1 MLLSRIVRRENMAI
15 QKSKDK
21 FQNGQSDAQLAKN
34 VALSCRILAKLGQFK
49 ETTGHVSARS
59 QNGVS
64 MLIRGRGKQESGLLF
79 TKPGDVVAA
88 GFDGVMLRDKAG
100 LKTPNESCIHGELYR
115 ARPTVGA
122 IVHAHPPSLVL
133 TRMAGLELKPVFG
146 GYDPRGMRLA
156 LRPIPVFESS
166 LTLHTK
172 EQVHAMMDIMGDSD
186 ICIMRGH
193 GVVVC
198 GKNVED
204 ATIKAIKLDAL
215 AELNLELARLGK
227 SATISEADIAAFQNR
242 TGKGDGSVQPVWRYY
257 VERLTKG

>member
-1 MLLSRIVRRENMAI
+1 MIKIA
-15 QKSKDK
+15 
-21 FQNGQSDAQLAKN
+21 NGQSDALLAKN

-59 QNGVS
+59 EGGRS

-79 TKPGDVVAA
+79 TKPSDVVAA
-88 GFDGVMLRDKAG
+88 DFDGRMLRDKAG

-115 ARPTVGA
+115 ARPDVGA

-133 TRMAGLELKPVFG
+133 TSMAGIELKPAFG
-146 GYDPRGMRLA
+146 GFDPRAMRMA
-156 LRPIPVFESS
+156 LRPIPVFDSS

-172 EQVHAMMDIMGDSD
+172 EQVHAMMDVMGDSD

-198 GKNVED
+198 GKSVEE

-215 AELNLELARLGK
+215 AEINLELARLGK
-227 SATISEADIAAFQNR
+227 SATISEADIAAFQTR

-257 VERLTKG
+257 VEWLKNS

>member
-1 MLLSRIVRRENMAI
+1 MAI
-15 QKSKDK
+15 TNSK
-21 FQNGQSDAQLAKN
+21 FQIPNRQGDSLLAKN

-59 QNGVS
+59 ASGLN
-64 MLIRGRGKQESGLLF
+64 MLIRGRGKEESGLLF
-79 TKPGDVVAA
+79 TKPSEVVEAD
-88 GFDGVMLRDKAG
+88 FDGRMVREKAG

-115 ARPTVGA
+115 ARPDVGA

-133 TRMAGLELKPVFG
+133 TSMAGIELKPVFG
-146 GYDPRGMRLA
+146 GYDPRAMRLA

-172 EQVHAMMDIMGDSD
+172 EQVHAMMEVMGERD

-198 GKNVED
+198 GKSVED

-215 AELNLELARLGK
+215 AEMNLELARLGK

-257 VERLTKG
+257 IEWLKH

>member
-1 MLLSRIVRRENMAI
+1 VR
-15 QKSKDK
+15 
-21 FQNGQSDAQLAKN
+21 
-34 VALSCRILAKLGQFK
+34 
-49 ETTGHVSARS
+49 
-59 QNGVS
+59 
-64 MLIRGRGKQESGLLF
+64 
-79 TKPGDVVAA
+79 
-88 GFDGVMLRDKAG
+88 
-100 LKTPNESCIHGELYR
+100 PN
-115 ARPTVGA
+115 VGA

-133 TRMAGLELKPVFG
+133 TSMAGIELKPVFG
-146 GYDPRGMRLA
+146 GYDPRAMRLA

-172 EQVHAMMDIMGDSD
+172 EQVHAMMAVMGDSE

-215 AELNLELARLGK
+215 AEMNLQLARLGK

-257 VERLTKG
+257 VEWLTKV